1 MYFKKLWNVKSKNP
15 NKAGGIIWGGRGN
28 EFKFN
33 DITRLSYQTNSHSL
47 HDFNEALSLH
57 ADFDLVQVLF
67 DVFHLEFYSL
77 QTTLHLTW
85 LLLYSFVFLLYYPQI
100 GVA

>member
-1 MYFKKLWNVKSKNP
+1 MKSKNP
-15 NKAGGIIWGGRGN
+15 NKTGGIIWGRVGEKEN

-47 HDFNEALSLH
+47 HDFNESLSPR

>member
-1 MYFKKLWNVKSKNP
+1 MKSKSP
-15 NKAGGIIWGGRGN
+15 NKAGGIIWGGRT
-28 EFKFN
+28 EFEFN

-47 HDFNEALSLH
+47 HDFNEALSPH

-67 DVFHLEFYSL
+67 DAFHLEFYSL
-77 QTTLHLTW
+77 QTTLHLTT
-85 LLLYSFVFLLYYPQI
+85 LLLYSFAFLLYYPQI